1 MLFHLSEEAIMIS
14 LPKFVGVLACGF
26 LLCLGLSAAAQADTA
41 ASTAD
46 RLKTDRSDRRHG
58 GQEAGEKHMKDR
70 EGGQSK
76 AGRIIMGEVLR
87 VEGNDC
93 VIKSQDGKEVQ
104 LHIDLATMKARNIE
118 PGERIEATVDDQN
131 HALSILSAQAVTDRR
146 NDKE

>member
-1 MLFHLSEEAIMIS
+1 
-14 LPKFVGVLACGF
+14 
-26 LLCLGLSAAAQADTA
+26 
-41 ASTAD
+41 
-46 RLKTDRSDRRHG
+46 
-58 GQEAGEKHMKDR
+58 MKDR
-70 EGGQSK
+70 EGGQSIGGK
-76 AGRIIMGEVLR
+76 TITGEVLR

-93 VIKSQDGKEVQ
+93 VIKGQDGKEVQ